1 MRRKKRSLLY
11 GAFQMLDNN
20 KLRRVIKKLG
30 QECVA
35 RYIGRYG
42 DDPFSKE
49 LSADE
54 LRAVSGLDSVIR
66 FGSTSALNHMLDA
79 KFNQIRLLPTE
90 DAGSFMIDGHPLFR
104 LNPNRGAAQI
114 TLLQESVQQ
123 NTENKPLDAIISH
136 MRKSLLQRCRSRGY
150 AVVVLGAI
158 QDEKRL
164 FLRGYGSQ
172 EHFAQ
177 CDTLRAQVREQLS
190 ASLACVS
197 TASAA

>member
-1 MRRKKRSLLY
+1 MRQKKRSLLH
-11 GAFQMLDNN
+11 GASMLSNS

-30 QECVA
+30 QDCVA

-49 LSADE
+49 LNADE
-54 LRAVSGLDSVIR
+54 LRAVNGLDSVIR

-90 DAGSFMIDGHPLFR
+90 EAGSFIIDGHPLFR
-104 LNPNRGAAQI
+104 LSPNKGAAQV
-114 TLLQESVQQ
+114 TLFQESVQQ
-123 NTENKPLDAIISH
+123 SAENKPLDVIISH
-136 MRKSLLQRCRSRGY
+136 MRKSLLHRCRSRGY

-177 CDTLRAQVREQLS
+177 CDALRAQVREQLS
-190 ASLACVS
+190 ASLACAP